1 MSGKPVAPAGA
12 VASQASTPAA
22 ALANSPRATLKFTE
36 KRELILDGAARLFN
50 RRGIKAGTLAEVAA
64 DVGLATNSLTYYYR
78 KKEDLVCACLLRSI
92 AAIDQRIEQAA
103 LAPTLAGRVKTFI
116 HGFVGLMA
124 DVAEQR
130 RPELIFFGDMRAL
143 PRELVEPAFS
153 AYENMYRHLRRL
165 LRPQP
170 AAGGPSSTTRTTRS
184 TNTTGNTGNTS
195 HSSLQARRALNAR
208 THLLLAQVMWS
219 RAWLTRY
226 EPADYPRAAQ
236 AMADILLHG
245 LAGPGQGWASTPPPA
260 PSTPAV
266 ADGDDALGDAYLRTA
281 TRLINDHGVGGASVE
296 RIAAALALT
305 KGSFYHHHD
314 TKHGLVDACFERTF
328 ALIRRVQLAALAQPG
343 NGWQRLLA
351 ASVPLV
357 ALQDPAQAGQPNP
370 LLRLTAWT
378 ELPGALRWDKFTSL
392 NRLGER
398 YAALV
403 LDGMLD
409 GSIRLV
415 DPTVAAQL
423 VCGAINA
430 LAEIGHWLPVA
441 NGGIGSR
448 TITITEPTIPL
459 VELFARPLL
468 LGLLAASPADAA
480 PADAAPADAAPA
492 DAESATAAPDHR
504 SPTGES

>member
-1 MSGKPVAPAGA
+1 MPK
-12 VASQASTPAA
+12 
-22 ALANSPRATLKFTE
+22 SPRATLKFTE

-92 AAIDQRIEQAA
+92 AAIDLLIDQAA
-103 LAPTLAGRVKTFI
+103 AAPTLAGRVSAFI
-116 HGFVGLMA
+116 HGFVCLMA

-143 PRELVEPAFS
+143 QRELAAPAFS
-153 AYENMYRHLRRL
+153 AYENMFRHLRLL
-165 LRPQP
+165 LRPP
-170 AAGGPSSTTRTTRS
+170 SHAASTGTSSSSRS
-184 TNTTGNTGNTS
+184 S
-195 HSSLQARRALNAR
+195 SSSLDSRRALNAR
-208 THLLLAQVMWS
+208 THLLLAQVLWS

-245 LAGPGQGWASTPPPA
+245 LAGPGQGWATIPLPDP
-260 PSTPAV
+260 TPAAV
-266 ADGDDALGDAYLRTA
+266 EGDDALGDAYLRNA

-357 ALQDPAQAGQPNP
+357 ALQDPAQPGLANP

-378 ELPGALRWDKFTSL
+378 ELPGALRWGKFTSL

-423 VCGAINA
+423 VCGAVNA
-430 LAEIGHWLPVA
+430 LSEIGHWLPVENRHGQA
-441 NGGIGSR
+441 GNAGNIGQ
-448 TITITEPTIPL
+448 PTIPL
-459 VELFARPLL
+459 VDLFAKPLL
-468 LGLLAASPADAA
+468 LGLLEVPPAQTSPAQT
-480 PADAAPADAAPA
+480 PAQTSAQTPPVQTSPANA
-492 DAESATAAPDHR
+492 STDH
-504 SPTGES
+504 SLPTGALR